1 MVWVVQGTL
10 NSEPHP
16 STSTESF
23 PQLSSHYLRPNRSY
37 RLGRAGGVRAPL
49 KPGQDKPGPAS
60 RHRPYDFRI
69 ANLAISKD
77 GLLTLDTHG
86 ADWDPLDNHDRPDN
100 LEPYSLTLTATK
112 KLELVRTNGEV
123 VDIAPNET
131 VVVHDGDSFHER
143 NKGFSFGFTWRPVNL
158 CFSAASAEKKKQYAA
173 HAKKLGIKIAYR
185 DFRAHHTHLVVKT
198 AAPNATVTLAAMH
211 RAHIVAPTFCDDL
224 FQAGAPKPFPPA
236 DHVPVRP
243 EPLAPDA
250 GADDKA
256 AHDRAVVKWE
266 RDVLDLEPDVGFD
279 TGRWWG
285 HCLLEQ
291 NWAAAWPGE
300 DAHVPARWD
309 GQDPTRW
316 AIPRAERATLFQN
329 VLLVNLRG
337 SPEADAIHGA
347 LVTLGGGTY
356 FPCALL
362 QHSPL
367 PTSIEPLLDAIE
379 TFKAAHVPATD
390 AGAASRIAI
399 FPPEGVL
406 EPVEGA
412 SEDEIAL
419 GEQQKELVQE
429 LQHALQ
435 VPKLCSPDGR
445 DLATAIYDLNLDA
458 LFPVDVGQG
467 ASAAQGDD
475 VGGPDVGRSTSRRT
489 QTTQALTQA
498 TPPFPTGGVPG
509 THPDSGMPAPTASG
523 SGSAPAAS
531 TSAAAAAVAA
541 GAGAGASQ
549 EGSESGQSQPRKLT
563 RRARTGRTVLDSM
576 FADLPA
582 EETARP
588 SSSTA
593 RPHDLA
599 GGTLDST
606 SLNASASGGAGMDV
620 DAAPSTSAAPA
631 HGDRMPRRRAGRTA
645 VELLLDTGDDS
656 PDHDRGGGRSAEAAT
671 QSTHDEL
678 MRTSMTREQRRAAL
692 KEEDE
697 RLAREE
703 QEGRAQDRGEPAA
716 PGKKRRV
723 RVSPSA
729 SESEGEEEGGGRARK
744 RGWKKGGDAP
754 VATLKKRTRAQ
765 SRDPTAAVAGTTSSD
780 DDEEGARR
788 AARKKSKAP
797 QGSSP
802 PPPGPTAAR
811 APKNKKEAAALKKAE
826 KAAQE
831 AAAQRLLQVKPT
843 KRRGG
848 ETDNQFTEEFNALK
862 IVRPKLQAMPQQ
874 EHRRM
879 RWNDEDSDVE
889 RERLIVE
896 DEARAEQGERDDD
909 GDDDMDPDQ
918 WRRPTQA
925 MFVLRSFDVER
936 KTPRAAAAAAAADGE
951 VDERWA
957 GKPNFKKFR
966 HKNSKAPRAPFAQR
980 AQVELT
986 VPDLADFGLGPGYN
1000 DRKGTT
1006 FTQVQQADDEDDEDE
1021 LFADMAT
1028 TKGQTKLSFGKKA
1041 PTTSKTK
1048 GKAPVK
1054 PKSAPKSK
1062 GKGKQIVAD
1071 SDDDDDDDKSPRS
1084 SHTLRDDFDELDD
1097 DEPAPPQRQPAPTRR
1112 AAARKPV
1119 PTVML
1124 DDSDSESDSGL
1135 TFKGF
1140 GKKAATGRA
1149 RR

>member
-1 MVWVVQGTL
+1 MVWLIDGTL
-10 NSEPHP
+10 NSEPAP
-16 STSTESF
+16 TTATDSF
-23 PQLSSHYLRPNRSY
+23 PNPSQHYLRPNRSY

-49 KPGQDKPGPAS
+49 KPGHDKLGPAS

-69 ANLAISKD
+69 ANLSISKD
-77 GLLTLDTHG
+77 GLFTIDTG
-86 ADWDPLDNHDRPDN
+86 GGDDWDPLDNPDRADN
-100 LEPYSLTLTATK
+100 LEPYSLSFAATK
-112 KLELVRTNGEV
+112 KLELVRKDGNVVEV
-123 VDIAPNET
+123 APNE
-131 VVVHDGDSFHER
+131 VVAVRDGDSFHER
-143 NKGFSFGFTWRPVNL
+143 NKGFSFSFTWRPVVL
-158 CFSAASAEKKKQYAA
+158 CFAAASTEKKKQHAA
-173 HAKKLGIKIAYR
+173 YGKQLGVKIAYR

-198 AAPNATVTLAAMH
+198 AAPNTTVTLAAMH
-211 RAHIVAPTFCDDL
+211 RVPIVAPSFWDDL
-224 FQAGAPKPFPPA
+224 VHAGEPNPFPSAGQLP
-236 DHVPVRP
+236 DRP
-243 EPLAPDA
+243 EPLAADA
-250 GADDKA
+250 TAEAKA
-256 AHDRAVVKWE
+256 AHDRAVVTWE
-266 RDVLDLEPDVGFD
+266 RAVLELERDVGFD
-279 TGRWWG
+279 TARWWG
-285 HCLLEQ
+285 HCLLERD
-291 NWAAAWPGE
+291 WAAAWPGE

-316 AIPRAERATLFQN
+316 AIPRVERATLFQN
-329 VLLVNLRG
+329 VLLVSLRG
-337 SPEADAIHGA
+337 SPEADAVYGP
-347 LVTLGGGTY
+347 LVTLGGGAF

-367 PTSIEPLLDAIE
+367 PSSIEPILDAIE
-379 TFKAAHVPATD
+379 TFKATHGSATD
-390 AGAASRIAI
+390 IGAASHIVI

-406 EPVEGA
+406 EPVDGA
-412 SEDEIAL
+412 SEDEIKL
-419 GEQQKELVQE
+419 GEQQKDLVEE
-429 LQHALQ
+429 LQRALQ

-458 LFPVDVGQG
+458 LFPVGVDQG
-467 ASAAQGDD
+467 ASSARAGQVESSIADDSSSDPAA
-475 VGGPDVGRSTSRRT
+475 RRT

-531 TSAAAAAVAA
+531 TSAAAAAAA
-541 GAGAGASQ
+541 TAGAGASQ

-576 FADLPA
+576 FDDLPTD
-582 EETARP
+582 ETARP

-593 RPHDLA
+593 RPHEPV

-606 SLNASASGGAGMDV
+606 SLGASGSGANMDV
-620 DAAPSTSAAPA
+620 DGTPSTSAAPA
-631 HGDRMPRRRAGRTA
+631 QGDRLPRRRAGRTA

-656 PDHDRGGGRSAEAAT
+656 PEHDRGGGRSAEVAT
-671 QSTHDEL
+671 QSMHDDL
-678 MRTSMTREQRRAAL
+678 MRTSMTREERRAAIQA
-692 KEEDE
+692 EDE
-697 RLAREE
+697 RLAKEE
-703 QEGRAQDRGEPAA
+703 QEGRAKGRAASAA
-716 PGKKRRV
+716 PGKKRRSNA
-723 RVSPSA
+723 SPSA
-729 SESEGEEEGGGRARK
+729 SASEEEDGGGRARK
-744 RGWKKGGDAP
+744 RGSKKGGDAP

-765 SRDPTAAVAGTTSSD
+765 SREPTAAAAGTTPSD
-780 DDEEGARR
+780 DDDEGARR

-797 QGSSP
+797 QATSP

-831 AAAQRLLQVKPT
+831 AAAQRLLQVKT
-843 KRRGG
+843 SKRRGG
-848 ETDNQFTEEFNALK
+848 EADNQFTEEFNALK

-879 RWNDEDSDVE
+879 RWNDEDSDAE

-896 DEARAEQGERDDD
+896 DQARAEQGERDGD
-909 GDDDMDPDQ
+909 GDDDMDPDH

-925 MFVLRSFDVER
+925 MFVLRTFDVER
-936 KTPRAAAAAAAADGE
+936 KERRAAAAAASDGE
-951 VDERWA
+951 VDERWP
-957 GKPNFKKFR
+957 GRPNFKKFR
-966 HKNSKAPRAPFAQR
+966 HKNSKAPRVPFAQR

-986 VPDLADFGLGPGYN
+986 IPDLADFGLGPGYN

-1006 FTQVQQADDEDDEDE
+1006 FSQVQQADDEDDEDE
-1021 LFADMAT
+1021 LFAEMT
-1028 TKGQTKLSFGKKA
+1028 TTNKGQTKLSFGKKTA
-1041 PTTSKTK
+1041 TTSKTRA
-1048 GKAPVK
+1048 KAPVK
-1054 PKSAPKSK
+1054 AKAAPK
-1062 GKGKQIVAD
+1062 GKGKQVVAD
-1071 SDDDDDDDKSPRS
+1071 SDDDDDNESPRS

-1097 DEPAPPQRQPAPTRR
+1097 DEPAPSQRKTASTKR